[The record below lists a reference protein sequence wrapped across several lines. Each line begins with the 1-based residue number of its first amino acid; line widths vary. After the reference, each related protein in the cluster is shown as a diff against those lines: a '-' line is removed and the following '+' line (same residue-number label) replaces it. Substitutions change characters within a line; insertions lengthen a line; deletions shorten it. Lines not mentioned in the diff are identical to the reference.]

1 MEYKK
6 DLLQHHARSIFRLL
20 LGIAFCLIS
29 ILWMIARSA
38 DNEEIRLFDWFYSG
52 IFTLIGLS
60 HVFEGLGISIE
71 RFFGKAFVQI
81 DNEKINIKLGVFE
94 KEYNIAWHEIKSIE
108 CKSADITIQKLDN
121 TTVFFSISKLDYSSI
136 TGIKEILSKL
146 ADSKDIRYFNPD
158 RVAGS
163 GL

>member
-6 DLLQHHARSIFRLL
+6 DLLGHHAKSIFRLV

-38 DNEEIRLFDWFYSG
+38 ENGEIRLFDWFYSG

-60 HVFEGLGISIE
+60 HIFEGLGISIE
-71 RFFGKAFVQI
+71 RFFGKAFVHI
-81 DNEKINIKLGVFE
+81 DNERIDIKLGAFE
-94 KEYNIAWHEIKSIE
+94 KEYNFGWHEIKSIE
-108 CKSADITIQKLDN
+108 CKSADFTIQKLDN
-121 TTVFFSISKLDYSSI
+121 STVFFPISKLDYSSI

-146 ADSKDIRYFNPD
+146 ADSKDIRYTN
-158 RVAGS
+158 R
-163 GL
+163 